1 MEPIIVVSGK
11 QSTLPQK
18 NKILWIDYLIFMNTL
33 FYMYTLVMN
42 DYSRTSDFVIFS
54 IFYGLIGLY
63 LPLYGRK
70 CLEENKSTNVFTT
83 CQGVLSAYHFLIH
96 CGNIAVFYTFNNLC
110 HKCLDTFKT
119 GEENCKVEWAHNN
132 INLNV
137 HKCFQ
142 MPNEDDFMFDECLY
156 ILIAII
162 GMVVTLK
169 VSVNKKEDIVEAI
182 QVSDPEIISRVLMQL
197 ESGTNNEE

>member
-1 MEPIIVVSGK
+1 MYSSETSSQENLFDEKALIKVIIVEYKSEYSLKNMEPIIVVSGK

-33 FYMYTLVMN
+33 FYLYTLVMN

-110 HKCLDTFKT
+110 SF
-119 GEENCKVEWAHNN
+119 NQY
-132 INLNV
+132 
-137 HKCFQ
+137 F
-142 MPNEDDFMFDECLY
+142 F
-156 ILIAII
+156 
-162 GMVVTLK
+162 LK
-169 VSVNKKEDIVEAI
+169 
-182 QVSDPEIISRVLMQL
+182 L
-197 ESGTNNEE
+197 